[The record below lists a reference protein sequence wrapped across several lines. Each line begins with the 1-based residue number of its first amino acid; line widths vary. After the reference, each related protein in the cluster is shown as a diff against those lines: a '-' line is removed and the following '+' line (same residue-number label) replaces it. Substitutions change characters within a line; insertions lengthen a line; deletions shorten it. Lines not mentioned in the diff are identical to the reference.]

1 MEEKISEDNF
11 SQDDEEDYAINE
23 KSNLSKIFGLLIAF
37 VLGVIATQLFSYLS
51 F

>member
-1 MEEKISEDNF
+1 MEEKISEDSF
-11 SQDDEEDYAINE
+11 SKDDKEDYAINE
-23 KSNLSKIFGLLIAF
+23 KSNLSKILGLLIAF